1 MAQSRYENFAQVR
14 RNSKDYRRLETF
26 PSVSAEDLSHVQHN
40 VIMWKETDRMDILA
54 EDHLGS
60 ASYWWVICL
69 MNDLVNPF
77 SYKLLPGTLL
87 KIPHEAKT
95 IVNIIQRKKEAK

>member
-14 RNSKDYRRLETF
+14 NNSKDYYRLETF
-26 PSVSAEDLSHVQHN
+26 PSVSTEDLDHIPYN
-40 VIMWKETDRMDILA
+40 VIMWKETDRVDALA

-69 MNDLVNPF
+69 MNNLVNPF

-87 KIPHEAKT
+87 KIPHEAKNV
-95 IVNIIQRKKEAK
+95 INIIQRKKEAK